1 MKGLR
6 LGQAAEIQRTFSA
19 ANVAAYRTLSG
30 DTGLNF
36 ASAPSTA
43 HVPGPLLG
51 GLISHLLGTRL
62 PGRGTNWLKQR
73 YHFLQAAPL
82 EVPITAR
89 VEIVRLRPEKM
100 LVNLRTTCTVNAG
113 DLICEGEALVLVVDL
128 VDQDTE
134 QEAPMI

>member
-19 ANVAAYRTLSG
+19 ADVAAYRVLSG
-30 DTGLNF
+30 DASLHF
-36 ASAPSTA
+36 ATDSGPAQ
-43 HVPGPLLG
+43 VPGPLLG

-73 YHFLQAAPL
+73 YHFPQAAPL
-82 EVPITAR
+82 DEPITAR

-113 DLICEGEALVLVVDL
+113 DLVCEGEALVLVVDL